1 MNTPLIFLGVLSV
14 LVLVHELGHFLA
26 ARSMGIKVEEFA
38 FGLPFTKP
46 IFSITR
52 GETKYAIYPLL
63 FGGFVRMHGEESE
76 VKVDKNRS
84 FWNRGKKQRLFV
96 LVAGVLMNMVL
107 AVVGFVILYSLI
119 GVPKHIEERVALSMI
134 EQDSPAALAGFKVQD
149 KILSVEDKQI
159 YSTEEFGE
167 LMKSWAGTAV
177 NITVE
182 RGDYVPL
189 FEGILQKSSTTQLLT
204 VIPRKDPPAGQG
216 ALGVAI
222 SQTPFLITE
231 KCSIVSV
238 SCLSGAISQGFK
250 TTGTWLGRVIEGLRS
265 IGGSLSRGKAPE
277 GVAGPIG
284 IYQLTDV
291 VSKGGFLPIL
301 ELTAILSVNL
311 AVFNILPI
319 PALDGGRVFFIWIE
333 FLRRKRVSAE
343 LEQKI
348 NAIGMAVLLTLI
360 ALITLQD
367 VIRLGFINKILGK

>member
-26 ARSMGIKVEEFA
+26 ARSLGIKVEEFA

-46 IFSITR
+46 IISFTR

-63 FGGFVRMHGEESE
+63 FGGFVRMHGEEAD
-76 VKVDKNRS
+76 VKVEKNRS

-96 LVAGVLMNMVL
+96 LVAGVIMNMVL
-107 AVVGFVILYSLI
+107 AVVGFIVLYSVI
-119 GVPKHIEERVALSMI
+119 GVPQKLEERVAISQI
-134 EQDSPAALAGFKVQD
+134 VAQSPADTAGFKVQD
-149 KILSVEDKQI
+149 KILSVEDKQV
-159 YSTEEFGE
+159 YSTEEFSQ

-177 NITVE
+177 NVRIE
-182 RGDYVPL
+182 RGDNINL
-189 FEGILQKSSTTQLLT
+189 FEGVLQRNSTQQLIT
-204 VIPRKDPPAGQG
+204 VTPRKDPPAGQG

-222 SQTPFLITE
+222 SQTPFLVTQ
-231 KCSIVSV
+231 KCSILNVN
-238 SCLSGAISQGFK
+238 CLTGAIFQGFK
-250 TTGTWLGRVIEGLRS
+250 TTGTWLGRVVEGLRS
-265 IGGSLSRGKAPE
+265 IGGSLARGKAPE

-284 IYQLTDV
+284 IYQITDA
-291 VSKGGFLPIL
+291 VSKGGFLPTL

-319 PALDGGRVFFIWIE
+319 PALDGGRVFFIWLE
-333 FLRRKRVSAE
+333 FLRRKRISAE
-343 LEQKI
+343 IEQKV
-348 NAIGMAVLLTLI
+348 NAIGMGILLTLI